1 MSQIF
6 VEVVAIDAINPHPN
20 ADRLEV
26 ATIRGATV
34 VVGKD
39 TFKAG
44 EPVVYFPPDILIPET
59 VAETLGVKKYLK
71 HAHFSL
77 GDPIKTQCR
86 VAACRLRSYPSFG
99 FITPMSVLTDPT
111 VHKVGDDVSGD
122 FDAKKYEPPRRPQAI
137 MAAEAAP
144 EHPSFHE
151 YTSLEHYWR
160 HTESF
165 RLGEPVVITEKIHGT
180 NSRVGVINVDGEF
193 RYFAGSHHVNRKP
206 PDEGRFCVY
215 WEVLSHPGVME
226 LLNDLC
232 NEQHNVILF
241 GEIFGP
247 SIQDMDYGVERS
259 ARGYRVFD
267 ISVNGRYL
275 DWAVV
280 KIKCEKFGVPT
291 VPELYAGP
299 FNQEILFAFRDGP
312 TTVCESPAAK
322 FKGREGVVVKP
333 ISERFDEKLYG
344 RLILK
349 SVSADYLDR
358 KGAEDYGEIMS
369 EPMTAL
375 DGAPPTTVPP
385 GDIIPSVLPEAA

>member
-1 MSQIF
+1 MSQCF
-6 VEVVAIDAINPHPN
+6 AEVVSIDAINPHPN

-34 VVGKD
+34 VVGKG
-39 TFKAG
+39 TFSAG
-44 EPVVYFPPDILIPET
+44 QPVVYFPPDLLIPELQ
-59 VAETLGVKKYLK
+59 ADKLGVKKYLK
-71 HAHFSL
+71 HACYP

-86 VAACRLRSYPSFG
+86 VAACRLRSFPSFG
-99 FITPMSVLTDPT
+99 FAVPMSEIFGHPDDYPAIGT
-111 VHKVGDDVSGD
+111 DVSA
-122 FDAKKYEPPRRPQAI
+122 FVQAVKYEPPRRPQAI

-151 YTSLEHYWR
+151 YTSIEHYWR

-165 RLGEPVVITEKIHGT
+165 VPGETVVVTEKIHGT

-193 RYFAGSHHVNRKP
+193 RFFAGSHHVNRKP
-206 PDEGRFCVY
+206 ADEGRFCVY
-215 WEVLSHPGVME
+215 WEVLSHPGVMD
-226 LLNDLC
+226 LLTDLC

-280 KIKCEKFGVPT
+280 KIKCDKFSVPT
-291 VPELYAGP
+291 VPELYCGT
-299 FNQEILFAFRDGP
+299 FSQEKLFELRDGRAVAGEH
-312 TTVCESPAAK
+312 TGK

-358 KGAEDYGEIMS
+358 KGGEDYGEIIADAT
-369 EPMTAL
+369 PVA
-375 DGAPPTTVPP
+375 
-385 GDIIPSVLPEAA
+385 DIIPSVLPEAA